1 MLGGCNSLDL
11 NPLSS
16 GSSESWYSNETE
28 VEMSLNRLFNIQFW
42 ESIQFDDGSYMHKDS
57 WTDNWTE
64 RTTIQAPI
72 AGTLNSQSPTVT
84 NLWNTC
90 YRCIAASN
98 LLIEKL
104 PNAYECTDGLPID
117 ESPLYDPHNPF
128 KNRDPRCTM
137 TIQEFGKEMPGQGII
152 FQPHPDSL

>member
-1 MLGGCNSLDL
+1 MKKYIVSLCLSSLMLGGCNSLDL

-64 RTTIQAPI
+64 RIKGLIFEGDGYLLVYKRLSAGRFRWPRTQEEAMAITRYSSHCFGFSPAPI
-72 AGTLNSQSPTVT
+72 A
-84 NLWNTC
+84 
-90 YRCIAASN
+90 I
-98 LLIEKL
+98 K
-104 PNAYECTDGLPID
+104 GL
-117 ESPLYDPHNPF
+117 
-128 KNRDPRCTM
+128 
-137 TIQEFGKEMPGQGII
+137 
-152 FQPHPDSL
+152 